1 MLEGYDGDYRGVYL
15 NAELQDDV
23 FRQYGLRLLKL

>member
-23 FRQYGLRLLKL
+23 FRQYGLRNYL

>member
-23 FRQYGLRLLKL
+23 FRQYITTDDLS